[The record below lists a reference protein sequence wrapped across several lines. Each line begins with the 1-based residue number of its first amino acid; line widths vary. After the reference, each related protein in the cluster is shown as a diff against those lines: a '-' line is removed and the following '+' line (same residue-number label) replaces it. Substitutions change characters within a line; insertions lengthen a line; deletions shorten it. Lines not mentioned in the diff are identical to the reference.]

1 MKRFLTLTLMAASVA
16 MPATAQTPAPAQ
28 IFGTNGCAD
37 IAYPGMTWMAYKS
50 HALQPDGKLLL
61 AGWGLSGTF
70 EACMARIDT
79 ACGELDP
86 TFGQNGILRHFF
98 EARTL
103 CHTIALQPD
112 GKIVGAGLIAPGN
125 GSSSQFP
132 GVFRLNADGSVD
144 NTFNGTGYNN
154 TGFSTGLPAGTVQ
167 DLFIDD
173 NGRILAAVMGYSQM
187 GVFRYLPDGT
197 LDNSYSTDGR
207 AEMPVAY
214 TPFQDDIAGVMDPD
228 GSVTV
233 AGLVG
238 TGPFD
243 PTHMALARF
252 TPAGE
257 PDMSFGTNGLAVHPT
272 VFTTHGTPDGFE
284 DWSIVRRPGGGYLV
298 GYGGFDGGNRP
309 RVAAFTDTGALDQSY
324 GTDGIYQFAAGDPQ
338 GSALWM
344 DPDGSAMLFLKHHS
358 STGPSAI
365 VKLDANGQPDASF
378 GTNGLLLVPFGQPLD
393 NRGFAD
399 GFRLPGG
406 DIIGY
411 GGSSATGFGTVA
423 RLTLEADANALPVIS
438 FDYPDLQV
446 SGGGS
451 IQWFLDG
458 LPISGAN
465 ASTYTPTQNGTYTV
479 EMNSFGCVN
488 TSPPFQFLS
497 TGITDAGS
505 PGILI
510 RQDFTMGM
518 VFIQSDGPLTTW
530 DLMDASGRI
539 VRQGTLST
547 GSNEISVSDLR
558 SGIYLLRSMKSS
570 HRIVVP

>member
-1 MKRFLTLTLMAASVA
+1 MKRHLTLSLAAATSA
-16 MPATAQTPAPAQ
+16 MSAFAQTPVPAQ
-28 IFGTNGCAD
+28 IFGNNGCTD

-86 TFGQNGILRHFF
+86 NFGQNGILRHFF

-112 GKIVGAGLIAPGN
+112 GKIVGGGLIAPGN

-132 GVFRLNADGSVD
+132 GVFRFNADGSVD

-173 NGRILAAVMGYSQM
+173 SGRILAAVMGYSQM

-238 TGPFD
+238 TSAFD
-243 PTHMALARF
+243 PYFMALARF
-252 TPAGE
+252 TPDGD
-257 PDMSFGTNGLAVHPT
+257 PDLSFGTNGLAVHPT

-309 RVAAFTDTGALDQSY
+309 RVAAFTDTGTLDLSY

-344 DPDGSAMLFLKHHS
+344 NPDGSAMLFLKHHS

-365 VKLDANGQPDASF
+365 VKLDPNGQPDASF
-378 GTNGLLLVPFGQPLD
+378 GINGLLLATFDQPLD

-411 GGSSATGFGTVA
+411 GGSSATGFGMVA
-423 RLTLEADANALPVIS
+423 RLTLEADANALPLIT
-438 FDYPDLQV
+438 FDFPDLV
-446 SGGGS
+446 ASGGGS

-458 LPISGAN
+458 LPISGASG
-465 ASTYTPTQNGTYTV
+465 STHTPTQNGTYTV

-497 TGITDAGS
+497 TGIADSAA
-505 PGILI
+505 PGIVI
-510 RQDFTMGM
+510 RHDRASGLLS
-518 VFIQSDGPLTTW
+518 VSNDGAPTPW
-530 DLMDASGRI
+530 SLMDAAGRELRAG
-539 VRQGTLST
+539 VFPG
-547 GSNEISVSDLR
+547 GSSEVDVNSLR
-558 SGIYLLRSMKSS
+558 SGLYLLRSDAGT
-570 HRIVVP
+570 HRFVMP

>member
-1 MKRFLTLTLMAASVA
+1 MAAFT
-16 MPATAQTPAPAQ
+16 ATAQTPAPAP

-37 IAYPGMTWMAYKS
+37 IAVPGMSWAAFKS

-70 EACMARIDT
+70 ETCMARIDT

-86 TFGQNGILRHFF
+86 TFGQNGTLRHYF

-103 CHTIALQPD
+103 CHTVALQSD
-112 GKIVGAGLIAPGN
+112 GKVVGGGLIAPGN

-132 GVFRLNADGSVD
+132 GVFRFNADGSVD

-167 DLFIDD
+167 DLFIDAD
-173 NGRILAAVMGYSQM
+173 GRIVAAVMGYSQM

-214 TPFQDDIAGVMDPD
+214 TPFPEDIAGVMDPD

-243 PTHMALARF
+243 PFHMALARF
-252 TPAGE
+252 TPTGE
-257 PDMSFGTNGLAVHPT
+257 PDLAFGTNGLAVHPT

-298 GYGGFDGGNRP
+298 GYGAFDGGNRP
-309 RVAAFTDTGALDQSY
+309 RVAAFTDTGALDLSY

-338 GSALWM
+338 GSGLWM

-378 GTNGLLLVPFGQPLD
+378 GTNGLLLATFGQPLD

-411 GGSSATGFGTVA
+411 GGSSATGFGIVA
-423 RLTLEADANALPVIS
+423 RLTLNADANALPVIS
-438 FDYPDLQV
+438 FDYPNLEV
-446 SGGGS
+446 SGGGTV
-451 IQWFLDG
+451 QWFLDG
-458 LPISGAN
+458 APISGAT
-465 ASTYTPTQNGTYTV
+465 ASTHTPTQNGTYTV

-488 TSPPFQFLS
+488 TSPPFVFLS
-497 TGITDAGS
+497 TGVADAAATAIT
-505 PGILI
+505 I
-510 RQDFTMGM
+510 RQDLAAGM
-518 VFIQSDGPLTTW
+518 LVINNEQAPAVWSM
-530 DLMDASGRI
+530 MDASGR
-539 VRQGTLST
+539 
-547 GSNEISVSDLR
+547 ELR
-558 SGIYLLRSMKSS
+558 SGVFTTGTNELSVSQLRSGLYLLRTDLST
-570 HRIVVP
+570 HRFVMP